1 MNPLLLTSF
10 TATSCLGTGL
20 GALSAAIHNT
30 RSGLAPCRFEDV
42 ALDTW
47 IGAVAEIDNA
57 ALPASLERFEC
68 RNNRLA
74 FLGMSQDGFMA
85 AVADCVSRVGAHRVG
100 LFLGTSTS
108 GILQTELAYRHRD
121 PESGALP
128 AGFCY
133 AGSHNVFS
141 AAAFTRELLGIRGP
155 TAVVSTACSSSAK
168 AFGSAQRMI
177 ELGIID
183 AAVVGGVDS
192 LCLTT
197 LYGFH
202 SLQLTSRG
210 QCRPFAADRDGISI
224 GEAAAFVLLEQAPA
238 RCPGSALALLGVG
251 ESNDGYHLSSPHP
264 QGLGARLAME
274 SALSAAGLKPAA
286 IGYINLHGTG
296 TTSNDSAECAAV
308 TRVFGTAVP
317 CSSTKGATGH
327 TLGAAGA
334 LEAVICALALRDQLI
349 PGAPN
354 TGPLDPA
361 LQLNYLTRSAPR
373 PITHA
378 LSNSFGFGGTNCS
391 LLFGRLSL

>member
-1 MNPLLLTSF
+1 MTPLFLTSF

-20 GALSAAIHNT
+20 GAMSAALHDT
-30 RSGLAPCRFEDV
+30 HSGLAPCRFEDV

-57 ALPASLERFEC
+57 ALPASWERFEC

-74 FLGMSQDGFMA
+74 FLGLGQDGFMA

-121 PESGALP
+121 SESGALP
-128 AGFCY
+128 ASFYY

-210 QCRPFAADRDGISI
+210 QCRPFAADRICAARKSSGTLPGERRRSSWGRRIQRRLSSFVTASARPRRAPRDGIRAQCGRPQS
-224 GEAAAFVLLEQAPA
+224 GCDRLYQSARHGHDEQ
-238 RCPGSALALLGVG
+238 
-251 ESNDGYHLSSPHP
+251 
-264 QGLGARLAME
+264 
-274 SALSAAGLKPAA
+274 
-286 IGYINLHGTG
+286 
-296 TTSNDSAECAAV
+296 
-308 TRVFGTAVP
+308 
-317 CSSTKGATGH
+317 
-327 TLGAAGA
+327 
-334 LEAVICALALRDQLI
+334 
-349 PGAPN
+349 
-354 TGPLDPA
+354 
-361 LQLNYLTRSAPR
+361 
-373 PITHA
+373 
-378 LSNSFGFGGTNCS
+378 
-391 LLFGRLSL
+391 